1 MVLLALLVHGVGAQ
15 TLDDELQ
22 PWILVVTP
30 ANLTGNAALD
40 PLGLAVADSVE
51 LTLNLLGSYR
61 IQPRLQEEQVPGT
74 QHMWKLGIS
83 AVALVLVLGGCGAFQ
98 SAADQLILD
107 DQWTLSEI
115 KAGSVVTTDLND
127 YLSVTFDATNDQ
139 VTYQTG
145 SAWPSAIDVDGTFDY
160 VIDGGN
166 NTILLS
172 ESGTA
177 RYTIVYEFD
186 SDLGEMTWTSWTV
199 EGSGAEIVG
208 ESGALDYIK
217 FDRQ

>member
-1 MVLLALLVHGVGAQ
+1 
-15 TLDDELQ
+15 
-22 PWILVVTP
+22 
-30 ANLTGNAALD
+30 
-40 PLGLAVADSVE
+40 
-51 LTLNLLGSYR
+51 
-61 IQPRLQEEQVPGT
+61 
-74 QHMWKLGIS
+74 MWKLGIS
-83 AVALVLVLGGCGAFQ
+83 AVALVLVLGGCQAFQ

-160 VIDGGN
+160 VIEGGN

-172 ESGTA
+172 EGGTA
-177 RYTIVYEFD
+177 QYTIVYDFD

-208 ESGALDYIK
+208 DSGALDYIK
-217 FDRQ
+217 FDRE